1 MQALRKS
8 YDVVIVGAG
17 VGGGA
22 MANRL
27 AEAGATVLVIERGTR
42 LPREADN
49 WSVKAVFHE
58 RKYSTR
64 ETWRDRDGKEFTPST
79 YYYVGGNSKF
89 FGTATIRFREQ
100 DFLGMQHEAGSTPAW
115 PITYADLAPIMTS
128 PNSSWAPTALP
139 EWTRANLHG
148 PAPCPMPPLAMNRSS
163 PR

>member
-1 MQALRKS
+1 MSTVKSS

-27 AEAGATVLVIERGTR
+27 AQAGIKVLVIERGTR

-49 WSVKAVFHE
+49 WSVKAVFHD

-64 ETWRDRDGKEFTPST
+64 ETWRDRNGAEFTPST

-89 FGTATIRFREQ
+89 FGTATLRFREQ
-100 DFLGMQHEAGSTPAW
+100 DFEGMEHEAGRTPRWPVSSTCRSCR
-115 PITYADLAPIMTS
+115 TS
-128 PNSSWAPTALP
+128 PS
-139 EWTRANLHG
+139 TRCCG
-148 PAPCPMPPLAMNRSS
+148 G
-163 PR
+163 